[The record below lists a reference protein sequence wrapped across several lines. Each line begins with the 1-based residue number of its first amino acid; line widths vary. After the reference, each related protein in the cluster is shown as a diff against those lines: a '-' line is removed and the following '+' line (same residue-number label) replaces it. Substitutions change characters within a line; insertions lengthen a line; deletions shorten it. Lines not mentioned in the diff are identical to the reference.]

1 MKNINSEKN
10 RKIRNDI
17 ILAVAIVLIA
27 TVGLL
32 LFVLTKEEGSTVAV
46 KIDGVVTDTYP
57 LSENIEISIKTGE
70 NDENINVLTIEDGKA
85 SISEADCP
93 DKICVETRAVSFVGE
108 TIVCL
113 PHKLVI
119 EITNEKT
126 DDQIDVAV

>member
-17 ILAVAIVLIA
+17 ILAVAIVLMA

-57 LSENIEISIKTGE
+57 LSENIEVSIKTGE

>member
-17 ILAVAIVLIA
+17 ILAVAIVLVA

>member
-1 MKNINSEKN
+1 MKNNNSQRNQKL
-10 RKIRNDI
+10 RNDI

-27 TVGLL
+27 AAGLL

-57 LSENIEISIKTGE
+57 LSENREVSIRTGE
-70 NDENINVLTIEDGKA
+70 NDENINILTIKDGKA

-93 DKICVETRAVSFVGE
+93 DKICVESRAVSFVGE

-119 EITNEKT
+119 EITSEKT

>member
-1 MKNINSEKN
+1 MKNNNSQKN
-10 RKIRNDI
+10 QKLRNDI
-17 ILAVAIVLIA
+17 ILAVVIVLIA
-27 TVGLL
+27 AAGLL

-46 KIDGVVTDTYP
+46 KIDGVVTANYP
-57 LSENIEISIKTGE
+57 LSENREVSIKTGE
-70 NDENINVLTIEDGKA
+70 NDEYINILTIKDGKA

-119 EITNEKT
+119 EITSEKT

>member
-57 LSENIEISIKTGE
+57 LSENIEVLIKTGE
-70 NDENINVLTIEDGKA
+70 NDENVNVLTIEDGKA

>member
-57 LSENIEISIKTGE
+57 LSENIEVLIKTGE

-119 EITNEKT
+119 EITNEKM

>member
-57 LSENIEISIKTGE
+57 LSENIEVLIKTGE
-70 NDENINVLTIEDGKA
+70 NNENINVLTIEDGKA

>member
-57 LSENIEISIKTGE
+57 LSENIEVLIKTGE

-119 EITNEKT
+119 EITNENT

>member
-57 LSENIEISIKTGE
+57 LSENIEVLIKTGE

>member
-57 LSENIEISIKTGE
+57 LSENIEVLIKTGE

-108 TIVCL
+108 TIV
-113 PHKLVI
+113 PPR
-119 EITNEKT
+119 T
-126 DDQIDVAV
+126 

>member
-1 MKNINSEKN
+1 MKNNTSQKN
-10 RKIRNDI
+10 QKLRNDI

-27 TVGLL
+27 AAGLL
-32 LFVLTKEEGSTVAV
+32 LFTLTKEEGSTVAV
-46 KIDGVVTDTYP
+46 KIDGVVIDTYP
-57 LSENIEISIKTGE
+57 LSENIEVSIKTGE
-70 NDENINVLTIEDGKA
+70 NDGSINVLTIKDGKA

-93 DKICVETRAVSFVGE
+93 DKICIESRAVSFVGE